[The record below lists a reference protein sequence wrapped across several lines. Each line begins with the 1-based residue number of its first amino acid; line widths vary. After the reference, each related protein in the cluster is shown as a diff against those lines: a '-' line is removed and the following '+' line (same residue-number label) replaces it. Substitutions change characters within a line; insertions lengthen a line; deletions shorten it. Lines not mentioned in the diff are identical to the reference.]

1 MWAVAEQVL
10 IYFMLQ
16 SYVND
21 TVGETWLNNMTEYL
35 YGKTPKVCKNKYVKI
50 AC

>member
-1 MWAVAEQVL
+1 MWMILWA
-10 IYFMLQ
+10 Y
-16 SYVND
+16 
-21 TVGETWLNNMTEYL
+21 VGETWLNNMTEYL